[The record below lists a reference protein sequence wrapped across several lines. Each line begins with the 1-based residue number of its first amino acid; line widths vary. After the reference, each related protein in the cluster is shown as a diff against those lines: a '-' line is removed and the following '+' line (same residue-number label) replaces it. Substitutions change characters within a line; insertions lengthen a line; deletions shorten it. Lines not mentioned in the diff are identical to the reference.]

1 MESIKVRQLS
11 IREET
16 SIFAGAN
23 DAHQSH
29 SRGLPP
35 SADHS
40 SLTPNKSIRW
50 DVCHYGICVF
60 LLLSFKESVFFQF
73 SSADGMPDGPAS
85 LSDSTFPPRHGCDD
99 DPFAPFTR
107 ERLLFFSPFF
117 FFHVGEIGGGLQ
129 EVAVTMLRS
138 W

>member
-16 SIFAGAN
+16 SIF

-29 SRGLPP
+29 SRGLPA
-35 SADHS
+35 STDHS

-60 LLLSFKESVFFQF
+60 LLLSFKKAKKESVFFQF

-85 LSDSTFPPRHGCDD
+85 LCDGTFPP
-99 DPFAPFTR
+99 TR
-107 ERLLFFSPFF
+107 
-117 FFHVGEIGGGLQ
+117 V
-129 EVAVTMLRS
+129 
-138 W
+138 